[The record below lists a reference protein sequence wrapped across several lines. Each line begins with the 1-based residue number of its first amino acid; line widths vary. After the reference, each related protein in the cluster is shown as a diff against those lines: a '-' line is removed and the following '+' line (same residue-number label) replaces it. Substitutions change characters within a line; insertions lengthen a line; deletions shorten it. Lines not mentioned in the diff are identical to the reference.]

1 MAGEGEG
8 VAGVVSGVMQ
18 KLWLGKTYAIEDEYA
33 ENDRQDGRLDGRH
46 APDEATRYDLLIH
59 RAPM

>member
-18 KLWLGKTYAIEDEYA
+18 KVRLGKTYAIEDEYA
-33 ENDRQDGRLDGRH
+33 ENDSQYGWPDGRH
-46 APDEATRYDLLIH
+46 ALEEASG
-59 RAPM
+59 